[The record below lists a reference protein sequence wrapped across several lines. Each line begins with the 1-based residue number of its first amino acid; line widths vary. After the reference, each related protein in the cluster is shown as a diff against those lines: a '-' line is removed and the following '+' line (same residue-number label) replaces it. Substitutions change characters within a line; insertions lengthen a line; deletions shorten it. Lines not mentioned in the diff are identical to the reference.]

1 MHLEQF
7 LKKKALEVEFYKKY
21 GIINNKCWKKV
32 NDDAVVLNFK
42 GVLGG
47 SFIKSNN
54 KPKMG
59 TILNLYCTN
68 FRITKVF
75 F

>member
-1 MHLEQF
+1 M
-7 LKKKALEVEFYKKY
+7 
-21 GIINNKCWKKV
+21 NN
-32 NDDAVVLNFK
+32 DAVVLNFK

-54 KPKMG
+54 KTKIG

-68 FRITKVF
+68 FRITLKNKSIFLENKNNV
-75 F
+75 